1 MKYRNDYYLFLF
13 NKINNFVR
21 EPLNEVFSC
30 SPVFNWMGFRISI
43 DEVDSC
49 INLQKEI
56 K

>member
-1 MKYRNDYYLFLF
+1 MKYRNDYNLFLF

-21 EPLNEVFSC
+21 EPLNEAFSC
-30 SPVFNWMGFRISI
+30 SPIFNRMGFRK
-43 DEVDSC
+43 VDSC